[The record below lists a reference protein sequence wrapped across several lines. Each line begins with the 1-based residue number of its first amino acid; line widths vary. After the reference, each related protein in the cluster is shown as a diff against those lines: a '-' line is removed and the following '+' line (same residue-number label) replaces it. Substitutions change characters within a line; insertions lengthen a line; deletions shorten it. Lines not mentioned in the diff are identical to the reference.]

1 MPYNVI
7 RKPYNMLD
15 KIKVAI
21 YVRLSDED
29 RDKQNDADVS
39 RSIQNQKSMLI
50 SYAESN
56 GWEIYKIYCD
66 DDYTGADRFR
76 PGFND
81 LLKDAENREFQI
93 VLCKS
98 QSRFTREMELVE
110 KYLHELFPQ
119 WGIRFIGLVDN
130 ADTANKG
137 NKKQRQI
144 NGLVNEWYLEDLSD
158 NIKGVL
164 TDRREKGFFIGAFAP
179 YGYQKDPMYK
189 GHLIPDPEAAEIVH
203 QIFEMFASGMG
214 KTSIARN
221 LNERGIPNPTEYKR
235 IKGLRWRR
243 TNDTER
249 SKLWHYYVIAEILIN
264 EVYIGNLVQGKYES
278 ISYKTQKCK
287 PRPKEKWIRVENT
300 HAPIIE
306 RELWDKVQ
314 KLIKQ
319 KSKPGWNGEI
329 GIFAGKVRC
338 QYCGYIMSRNRNT
351 AHNSNYLRCNS
362 RLLKADV
369 CKGGFIGE
377 VELTKVILEELNS
390 MIKNYLDLEQAEK
403 QVYIESSKEKKL
415 ISLDRELQ
423 THLSKK
429 QSVNDV
435 IKSLYQDRVDGI
447 ISPEDFTELSES
459 FKRDMELTKKRIVE
473 LEQEIHNLRNQEVNE
488 KSKRELLESF
498 ANITELNRNV
508 MDTLIDYIEV
518 GKREGHY
525 KNASVPVTIHW
536 KF

>member
-1 MPYNVI
+1 MSAFNKV
-7 RKPYNMLD
+7 
-15 KIKVAI
+15 KVAI
-21 YVRLSDED
+21 YCRLSDED
-29 RDKQNDADVS
+29 RDKQNESDDS

-50 SYAESN
+50 SYALSN
-56 GWEIYKIYCD
+56 DWEIYKIYCD

-76 PGFND
+76 PDFNK
-81 LLKDAENREFQI
+81 LLKDAENGEFQI
-93 VLCKS
+93 ILCKS

-130 ADTANKG
+130 ADTDNKG
-137 NKKQRQI
+137 NKKTRQI

-164 TDRREKGFFIGAFAP
+164 TARREKGFFIGAFAP
-179 YGYQKDPMYK
+179 YGYQKDSQYK

-214 KTSIARN
+214 KTSIARA

-235 IKGLRWRR
+235 IKGYRWRR
-243 TNDTER
+243 TSDTER
-249 SKLWHYYVIAEILIN
+249 SKLWQYFVISEILIN
-264 EVYIGNLVQGKYES
+264 EVYIGNMVQGKYES

-287 PRPKEKWIRVENT
+287 PRPKDKWIRVENT

-306 RELWDKVQ
+306 KELWDRVQ
-314 KLIKQ
+314 ELIKQ
-319 KSKPGWNGEI
+319 KSKPGWTGEI

-338 QYCGYIMSRNRNT
+338 QYCGYVMSRNRNT
-351 AHNSNYLRCNS
+351 AGDRNYLRCNS
-362 RLLKADV
+362 RLVKADV

-377 VELTKVILEELNS
+377 SELTNVILEELKS
-390 MIKNYLDLEQAEK
+390 IISTYLDLDQAEK
-403 QVYIESSKEKKL
+403 QVYIINSKEKKIAGL
-415 ISLDRELQ
+415 NKELQ
-423 THLSKK
+423 THISKK
-429 QSVNDV
+429 KSVNEV

-447 ISPEDFTELSES
+447 ISSNDFAELSES
-459 FKRDMELTKKRIVE
+459 FRSDMETTQKRIEEIRDEIRVI
-473 LEQEIHNLRNQEVNE
+473 EQQRTDERT
-488 KSKRELLESF
+488 KRELLEEF
-498 ANITELNRNV
+498 INIKELNRNV
-508 MDTLIDYIEV
+508 IDSLIDYIEV

-525 KNASVPVTIHW
+525 TNSSVPVTIHW